1 MAWSARRRAPACAD
15 AEPRRR
21 CTAAAVR
28 WAKEK
33 WRFTPA
39 KAGDQP
45 VGMWI
50 TVPVT
55 FVLDR

>member
-1 MAWSARRRAPACAD
+1 MQSLGGCTAVAVRRAKA
-15 AEPRRR
+15 
-21 CTAAAVR
+21 
-28 WAKEK
+28 K

-39 KAGDQP
+39 QGGDRP

-55 FVLDR
+55 FVRDR